1 MNNTEIKIAD
11 STRDFE
17 GIREIWD
24 EQFPADLEYQETV
37 FSKIL
42 PLCKTYIIVQNDDSA
57 DSGKVLS
64 IASLMPMNFI
74 DTSAENRQ
82 RPVKFNGWYM
92 FGVATRGGFMGK
104 GLASALLKHIISNES
119 INNYSFIFER
129 PANQHLIDF
138 YLKFGFTKLIKKKN
152 YRFDTIN
159 SNFKES
165 KNAEYVINKLKLFP
179 KRFEWESAELLE
191 SLIALGEIERHQ
203 ELLTPE
209 SLQEE
214 CYIAVKP
221 LNDTPESLF
230 DDAFFCFP
238 LE

>member
-1 MNNTEIKIAD
+1 MNRILIAD
-11 STRDFE
+11 RSDLIE
-17 GIREIWD
+17 IREIWED
-24 EQFPADLEYQETV
+24 KFPADEEYQRIM
-37 FSKIL
+37 FSQVI
-42 PLCKTYIIVQNDDSA
+42 PLCTNYIVKSV
-57 DSGKVLS
+57 SGSVIS
-64 IASLMPMNFI
+64 VISLMPMRFI
-74 DTSAENRQ
+74 NDQKS
-82 RPVKFNGWYM
+82 VILNGWYM
-92 FGVATRGGFMGK
+92 FGVATRSGFEGK
-104 GLASALLKHIISNES
+104 GYATRLINHAISELERDK
-119 INNYSFIFER
+119 YSFIFER
-129 PANQHLIDF
+129 PANQSLINF

-152 YRFDTIN
+152 YRFDFIT

-179 KRFEWESAELLE
+179 KRFEWGLSELLE
-191 SLIALGEIERHQ
+191 NLIKLGEIERHQ

-221 LNDTPESLF
+221 LNGTPESLF